1 MGVLGDAG
9 CQNRPLSLGS
19 QGIPSLEPAGVG
31 GNSKSVS
38 GSHVHAGA
46 GGWGLGWPHTV
57 ERWAAAAQVF

>member
-46 GGWGLGWPHTV
+46 GGWGLG
-57 ERWAAAAQVF
+57 